1 MKLHKF
7 SWFLSVLINIH
18 CVLETE
24 NTLEE
29 LFLEAI
35 CLKTVFG
42 FPNWGGRGVLLAS
55 GGQKTGMLLDTLQCI
70 SLSTMSNLVP
80 LPCWYFYSIFSLPL
94 SLVMAL
100 VEVIIISH

>member
-7 SWFLSVLINIH
+7 SWFLSVSINIH

-24 NTLEE
+24 KTLEQF
-29 LFLEAI
+29 FLGAI

-55 GGQKTGMLLDTLQCI
+55 GGQKTGMLLDTLQCV
-70 SLSTMSNLVP
+70 SLSTMSSWSLCLVGTFI
-80 LPCWYFYSIFSLPL
+80 LSSLFLFP
-94 SLVMAL
+94 
-100 VEVIIISH
+100 